1 MMPADRKEHGNL
13 AQPPQLDTGG
23 MTMHRIMTSI
33 LFVLQFISTAANLYA
48 QGVSFQPAVDYFAD
62 PGPSSVAVADFNGDR
77 VPDLAMSNSRAGSV
91 SVLLANGDGTFR
103 DLARYAEFGAD
114 STYSVAAGDFY
125 GRGILDLLVA
135 GYGESTGDG

>member
-1 MMPADRKEHGNL
+1 MMPADRMAHWNL
-13 AQPPQLDTGG
+13 AQPAQLDTGG
-23 MTMHRIMTSI
+23 RMTMHRIMTSI
-33 LFVLQFISTAANLYA
+33 LSLLLFIPAAENLYA

-114 STYSVAAGDFY
+114 STSSVVAAD
-125 GRGILDLLVA
+125 
-135 GYGESTGDG
+135 

>member
-1 MMPADRKEHGNL
+1 
-13 AQPPQLDTGG
+13 
-23 MTMHRIMTSI
+23 MHRIMTSI